1 LAKALTHIH
10 AQGFRSLREV
20 DINPG
25 RLTVLIGANGSGKS
39 NLLSLLR
46 MIPLIRTQSLRR
58 FVGDAGGASALLHYG
73 PKVTQQIAVRL
84 EFSQEGGENAY
95 DIRLGYAANDALIFR
110 DELVEHRAAATAP
123 FVPVSLGTGHAES
136 RLEIDA
142 NEPGHQ
148 TSKNVRWWLKR
159 MNFFHFHDTSLT
171 APLRQMSRQ
180 EDTRFLRSDGSNLAA
195 YLRALEL
202 GETASDHA
210 AWVRITGLVRQVAPF
225 IKSLQPRL
233 VVPHAPTV
241 SAVQLDWTDERDE
254 IFGAHH
260 LSDGTLRALA
270 LITALAQP
278 AERLPAFISIDEPE
292 LGLHPAAI
300 AVLASL
306 MRSVSSRCQVLLAT
320 QSPALLDFFEPEEVV
335 VVERSQGATTFQRL
349 DPQALEKWRE
359 DYTLSQLY
367 DMNVLG
373 GRP

>member
-1 LAKALTHIH
+1 
-10 AQGFRSLREV
+10 
-20 DINPG
+20 
-25 RLTVLIGANGSGKS
+25 
-39 NLLSLLR
+39 
-46 MIPLIRTQSLRR
+46 
-58 FVGDAGGASALLHYG
+58 
-73 PKVTQQIAVRL
+73 
-84 EFSQEGGENAY
+84 
-95 DIRLGYAANDALIFR
+95 
-110 DELVEHRAAATAP
+110 
-123 FVPVSLGTGHAES
+123 
-136 RLEIDA
+136 
-142 NEPGHQ
+142 
-148 TSKNVRWWLKR
+148 
-159 MNFFHFHDTSLT
+159 
-171 APLRQMSRQ
+171 MSRQ